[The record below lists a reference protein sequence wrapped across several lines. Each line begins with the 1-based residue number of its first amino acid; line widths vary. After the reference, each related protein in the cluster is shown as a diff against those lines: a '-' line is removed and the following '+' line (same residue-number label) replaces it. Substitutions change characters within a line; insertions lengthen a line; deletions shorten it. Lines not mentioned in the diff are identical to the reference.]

1 MRDTDAHT
9 ADARQDA
16 DVQALLEAARAA
28 ICAQP
33 PRGREALAAVRALAP
48 FAEAV
53 SATEAVDLL
62 ERASAFGQVDVVDAV
77 WDAFDG
83 DFAYTGWALALALRC
98 ACEDAAR
105 DLLSRGVDLLGD
117 FRKPRKLRAL
127 MPHEGTFTR
136 FDLTRESPT
145 LFLNNMDHTVSTE
158 VFEPFT
164 GVEQLAGKPY
174 ARKTSVSDACAC
186 VYRIA
191 RDGLFD
197 ATVFDDLFRAAVVR
211 AWHALRHPTSRDPQT
226 AEACFDLGRRMLAL
240 HRTRGMGDANVEL
253 VLGNLVVPRA
263 DRAVVGFVCKN
274 APDVFLGRMMAL
286 DWLRADV
293 DLLRAMVP
301 LLGPGTPA
309 QNAELL
315 RIMAAAGHMQEL
327 QTVAAWPHALDPASA
342 DAAIKAAS
350 AAGHAEAATWLLA
363 RKQGVPAHAA
373 TGEKDARPAVA
384 APINSSTVTPSQRV
398 GAPATPAAEPTT
410 EAAPAAE
417 PTAATEVS
425 PDATG
430 DHRAERE
437 DLARRVV
444 DLARGLIVAENP
456 FLASSFALLDLVP
469 AHMDAAFSTDGRA
482 VSFDVNQ
489 ALAAFTAT
497 REAPTH
503 DLMHVL
509 VHCLMLHPFVG
520 ATVDRAAW
528 DLAAD
533 IVAEALAAEVVGPR
547 DDDRGC
553 HIEAALDLI
562 ESTLGARITTER
574 LYHALRRGAFQN
586 ARADWQRLFLVDD
599 HASWYPAQSQSP
611 AQPGAAEKDADNAS
625 DGASQGSAPTGPQAG
640 GSTQAADGDAS
651 QGAEPT
657 ETQSPDAD
665 GASGRTPQPAGS
677 DYRDG
682 MSDGADGPNAD
693 ARASRPDRRQAEEA
707 WRREAKS
714 IRVNLQTLS
723 RKRGSKL
730 GRFVGE
736 LEVSTHEQVDYRDF
750 LRQFAVQ
757 SEEMRLSDDEFDYVF
772 YTYGLS
778 LYGDMPLIEPLEYRD
793 EKRIR
798 DFVIVID
805 TSSSVTQDVVQQ
817 FVNTTFDVLT
827 SESSFF
833 QKVNVH
839 IIQADQRVQS
849 DAKITSL
856 AELDRWRR
864 NIKLFGFGGTDFR
877 PAFTYVSDLLAAGEF
892 DDLSGLIYF
901 TDGWGIYPDRMPP
914 YKTTFVF
921 YDEDH
926 RPELV
931 PAWAM
936 QITLHPGEFESMS
949 VY

>member
-164 GVEQLAGKPY
+164 GVEQLAGKSY

-301 LLGPGTPA
+301 QLGPGTPA

-342 DAAIKAAS
+342 DAAIQAAS

-363 RKQGVPAHAA
+363 RKQGMPAHAA

-547 DDDRGC
+547 DDDRGR

-677 DYRDG
+677 GYRDG
-682 MSDGADGPNAD
+682 MSNGADGPNAD

>member
-77 WDAFDG
+77 WDTFDG

-164 GVEQLAGKPY
+164 GVEQLAGKSY

-342 DAAIKAAS
+342 DAAIQAAS

-547 DDDRGC
+547 DDDRGR

>member
-1 MRDTDAHT
+1 
-9 ADARQDA
+9 
-16 DVQALLEAARAA
+16 
-28 ICAQP
+28 
-33 PRGREALAAVRALAP
+33 
-48 FAEAV
+48 
-53 SATEAVDLL
+53 
-62 ERASAFGQVDVVDAV
+62 
-77 WDAFDG
+77 
-83 DFAYTGWALALALRC
+83 
-98 ACEDAAR
+98 
-105 DLLSRGVDLLGD
+105 
-117 FRKPRKLRAL
+117 
-127 MPHEGTFTR
+127 
-136 FDLTRESPT
+136 
-145 LFLNNMDHTVSTE
+145 
-158 VFEPFT
+158 
-164 GVEQLAGKPY
+164 
-174 ARKTSVSDACAC
+174 
-186 VYRIA
+186 
-191 RDGLFD
+191 
-197 ATVFDDLFRAAVVR
+197 
-211 AWHALRHPTSRDPQT
+211 
-226 AEACFDLGRRMLAL
+226 
-240 HRTRGMGDANVEL
+240 
-253 VLGNLVVPRA
+253 
-263 DRAVVGFVCKN
+263 
-274 APDVFLGRMMAL
+274 
-286 DWLRADV
+286 
-293 DLLRAMVP
+293 
-301 LLGPGTPA
+301 
-309 QNAELL
+309 
-315 RIMAAAGHMQEL
+315 
-327 QTVAAWPHALDPASA
+327 
-342 DAAIKAAS
+342 
-350 AAGHAEAATWLLA
+350 
-363 RKQGVPAHAA
+363 
-373 TGEKDARPAVA
+373 
-384 APINSSTVTPSQRV
+384 
-398 GAPATPAAEPTT
+398 
-410 EAAPAAE
+410 
-417 PTAATEVS
+417 
-425 PDATG
+425 
-430 DHRAERE
+430 
-437 DLARRVV
+437 
-444 DLARGLIVAENP
+444 
-456 FLASSFALLDLVP
+456 
-469 AHMDAAFSTDGRA
+469 
-482 VSFDVNQ
+482 
-489 ALAAFTAT
+489 
-497 REAPTH
+497 
-503 DLMHVL
+503 MHVL

-520 ATVDRAAW
+520 ATVDSAAW
-528 DLAAD
+528 DLASD
-533 IVAEALAAEVVGPR
+533 IVAEALARRSSVPR
-547 DDDRGC
+547 DDDRGR

-665 GASGRTPQPAGS
+665 GASWRTPQPAGS
-677 DYRDG
+677 GYRDG

>member
-62 ERASAFGQVDVVDAV
+62 ERASAFGQVGVVDAV

-164 GVEQLAGKPY
+164 GVEQLAGKSY

-342 DAAIKAAS
+342 DAAIQAAS

-398 GAPATPAAEPTT
+398 GAP
-410 EAAPAAE
+410 AAPAAE

-547 DDDRGC
+547 DDDRGR

-901 TDGWGIYPDRMPP
+901 TDGWGIYPERMPP